1 MPTSVRTATGAADPV
16 YKEVRGLARGLDL
29 LYAMNQSPGGMDS
42 TSALA
47 RRCGLDRTT
56 TKRLLETL
64 RVQGYVRPGEREG
77 QYCLTFQIKRLAEG
91 YEDKAWVVQ
100 VASVQMQ
107 AAVRELVWPCDLG
120 TLDAGF
126 MIIRESTHRWSPLSQ
141 HRAMIGQR
149 LPLFAT
155 ALGRAYL
162 AWCDGSERDA
172 VLGLLAQRTD
182 DIGAVARDRE
192 AVDRLVAA
200 TLAQGYAVNDGEWER
215 EADFAAVAVPLH
227 SGRRLLGALNL
238 VFPKQAVAREDLEA
252 RFVPALRRLA
262 SSIGKVSRAL
272 IER

>member
-1 MPTSVRTATGAADPV
+1 MGRSSGSADPV
-16 YKEVRGLARGLDL
+16 YKEVRGLARGLDVL
-29 LYAMNQSPGGMDS
+29 HALNQSPGGMDS

-64 RVQGYVRPGEREG
+64 REQGYVRPGEREG
-77 QYCLTFQIKRLAEG
+77 LYGLTFQVKRLAEG

-120 TLDAGF
+120 TADAGF

-149 LPLFAT
+149 LPLFFT

-162 AWCDGSERDA
+162 SWCDANERDA
-172 VLGLLAQRTD
+172 LLDLLAQRSD
-182 DIGAVARDRE
+182 EVGAAARDRD

-200 TLAQGYAVNDGEWER
+200 TRAQGYGVNDGEWQR

-227 SGRRLLGALNL
+227 SGERLLGAMNL
-238 VFPKQAVAREDLEA
+238 VFPKQAVARADIEA

-262 SSIGKVSRAL
+262 ASIGKSSRAL
-272 IER
+272 VER